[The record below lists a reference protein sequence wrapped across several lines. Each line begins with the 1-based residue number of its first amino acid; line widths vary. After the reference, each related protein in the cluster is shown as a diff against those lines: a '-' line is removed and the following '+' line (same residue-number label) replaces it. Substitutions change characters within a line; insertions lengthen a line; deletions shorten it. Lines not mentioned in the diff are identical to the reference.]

1 MKLLI
6 VGASGMLGHML
17 FRFFLKKNINTFG
30 LVRNRSP
37 LERIIPKH
45 HHSKIIVADFV
56 DNTAELEK
64 FFDNYAPD
72 IVINCVGLVKQLEG
86 ADTVTDSIR
95 LNSLFPHQLA
105 SICMEYGSKMIH
117 ISTDCVFLGNRGGY
131 LESDFA
137 DSRDIYG
144 LSKFL
149 GETSYE
155 HCLTLRTSIIGTQL
169 AGSSGLMEWL
179 LGAQG
184 EIFGYKKAFFSGLT
198 TLEVAKFLYLYI
210 TKEIHLNG
218 IYHLAGD
225 VIDKFSLLELI
236 NSIYGAGKIILP
248 NEDVVIDRS
257 LNGVRLYKEIG
268 YTPPKWDVMINEL
281 REFNMQEES

>member
-17 FRFFLKKNINTFG
+17 FRFFLKKNINTYG
-30 LVRNRSP
+30 LVRNRLP
-37 LERIIPKH
+37 LDRIIPKH
-45 HHSKIIVADFV
+45 HHGKIIVADFV
-56 DNTAELEK
+56 DNIAELEK
-64 FFDNYAPD
+64 IFDNYAPD
-72 IVINCVGLVKQLEG
+72 IIINCIGLVKQLEG
-86 ADTVTDSIR
+86 PDTVKDSIR

-105 SICMEYGSKMIH
+105 SICKEYQSKMIH

-210 TKEIHLNG
+210 TKGIHLNG

-257 LNGVRLYKEIG
+257 LIGVRLYKKME
-268 YTPPKWDVMINEL
+268 YAPPKWDVMINEL
-281 REFNMQEES
+281 REFNMQVEG